1 MKVAK
6 HRGSNMNKKRIL
18 LTGGFGYIG
27 STFIERYFNRY
38 SITAL
43 DVNYFGY
50 PKKLESKTTNMI
62 IKDIRDISL
71 ADLKNIEI
79 VIHMSELS
87 NDPMGEIDPSITKD
101 INVLGTKKLIDLC
114 NKSNISKFIYM
125 SSCSVY
131 GFNEEFAN
139 ENSKVNPLTEY
150 AKSKVKNEDYI
161 LNFSKD
167 YEVKILRN
175 ATAFGFSNNHRL
187 DLVVNDLVYSA
198 IKNNEI
204 NVLSDGSPIRPV
216 VHIVDI
222 CRVIKDLIETDSSKK
237 LLLNVGHNLMNYSIK
252 DIAMTISNLTN
263 IDNLSFGK
271 LDGDKRSYKVDFSYL
286 EKSLPDFVFKYDLEK
301 GINDLLR
308 NYDAFDEQIQS
319 KRIDQLNH
327 LVKNQILNK
336 EFRFV

>member
-1 MKVAK
+1 MKVVK
-6 HRGSNMNKKRIL
+6 RHGSNMNKKRIL

-27 STFIERYFNRY
+27 STFIERYFNKY

-43 DVNYFGY
+43 DVNFFGY
-50 PKKLESKTTNMI
+50 PKKLKSKTTKTI
-62 IKDIRDISL
+62 IKDIRDISI
-71 ADLKNIEI
+71 ADLKDIDI

-87 NDPMGEIDPSITKD
+87 NDPMGEIEPSITED
-101 INVLGTKKLIDLC
+101 INVEGTKKLIDLC

-131 GFNEEFAN
+131 GFNEDFAN
-139 ENSKVNPLTEY
+139 ENSKLNPLTEY
-150 AKSKVKNEDYI
+150 AKSKVKNEEYI
-161 LNFSKD
+161 LNSSKD

-187 DLVVNDLVYSA
+187 DLVVNDLVHSA

-204 NVLSDGSPIRPV
+204 KVLSDGSPIRPI

-222 CRVIKDLIETDSSKK
+222 CRIIRYLIETDSSKK

-252 DIAMTISNLTN
+252 DIAMAISNITN

-286 EKSLPDFVFKYDLEK
+286 EKSLPGFVFKYDLEK
-301 GINDLLR
+301 GIDELLR
-308 NYDAFDEQIQS
+308 NYSAFDEQIQS
-319 KRIDQLNH
+319 RRIEQLNH
-327 LVKNQILNK
+327 LVENQILNN